1 MQPSHR
7 PILGWDANLSLWEI
21 FNFERVFSWILTW
34 YVGVNVDIDTLYNFY
49 FPIKEVMHDTCI
61 FHIERTLLFYS
72 TKVKKRLDI
81 SYCAVPFSS

>member
-7 PILGWDANLSLWEI
+7 PILGWDTNLSLWEI
-21 FNFERVFSWILTW
+21 FNFEKVFSWILTW
-34 YVGVNVDIDTLYNFY
+34 YVGVNVDINTLYNSY

-72 TKVKKRLDI
+72 TKVEKKT
-81 SYCAVPFSS
+81 